1 MDKIEHTEVE
11 KVLNDFVNYVV
22 KESKKNAPKAS
33 GDLKKS
39 IKKGKIKENPNS
51 ISASILAEDY
61 LPFIDQGV
69 SGVITK
75 HNTPF
80 SYKRKGGG
88 NSLKGMPPPN
98 ILTTY
103 GKRKSGKFLARD
115 RKQVGFMIARSI
127 FLHGIKP
134 TKFFTT
140 PFEQAYKQLPDD
152 IVEAYG
158 LDIESFLEFTLKE

>member
-69 SGVITK
+69 SGTQRK
-75 HNTPF
+75 FNTPF
-80 SYKRKGGG
+80 AYKNKKPPVRFLQTWLKRK
-88 NSLKGMPPPN
+88 
-98 ILTTY
+98 T
-103 GKRKSGKFLARD
+103 GKFLARD
-115 RKQVGFMIARSI
+115 RRSSAFALQNHI
-127 FLHGIKP
+127 FKFGIKP